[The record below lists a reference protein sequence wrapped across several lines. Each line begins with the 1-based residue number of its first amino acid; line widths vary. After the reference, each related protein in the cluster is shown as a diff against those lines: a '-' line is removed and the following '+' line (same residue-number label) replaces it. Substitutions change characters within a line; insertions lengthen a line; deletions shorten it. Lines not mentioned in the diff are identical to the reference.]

1 MRFDPPL
8 IPARLIRRY
17 KRFLADVTLESGE
30 DITVAVPNTGSMLG
44 LTAEGSE
51 VFLSR
56 SNNPKRKYAHSLEI
70 VAADGGL
77 VGINTGL
84 PNRLVEEAIT
94 AGMIDDLA
102 DYSTVKREQRYGTRS
117 RIDLLLE
124 DQDRPSAYVEVKNV
138 HLMRTNRLAEFP
150 DTVTARGARHLEEL
164 GRMREGGFR
173 AIMVYLIQRGDCDR
187 FRICSELDPT
197 YGAAF
202 EKARALGVEAYAVR
216 CQITPEA
223 ITPERQI
230 AIDY

>member
-8 IPARLIRRY
+8 IRARLIRRY

-30 DITVAVPNTGSMLG
+30 NITVAVPNTGSMMG

-56 SNNPKRKYAHSLEI
+56 SDNPKRKYAHTLEI

-84 PNRLVEEAIT
+84 PNRLVEEAIG
-94 AGMIDDLA
+94 AGMISDLA
-102 DYSTVKREQRYGTRS
+102 EYSTVKREQRYGTRS

-124 DQDRPSAYVEVKNV
+124 DGNRPSAYVEVKNV
-138 HLMRTNRLAEFP
+138 HLMRTHRLAEFP

-164 GRMREGGFR
+164 GRMRESGFR

-187 FRICSELDPT
+187 FRICSELDPA

-202 EKARALGVEAYAVR
+202 AKARGLGVEAYAVR
-216 CQITPEA
+216 CQITAEA
-223 ITPERQI
+223 IMPERRI
-230 AIDY
+230 PIDF